1 MGTVLWMEGLF
12 LNYINVP
19 AKKMKLIYISV
30 ICKTDMRKIIT
41 EKYISQ
47 GINNR
52 LHVSSGFLEMKCE
65 SNQLQFQIA
74 IKGTALGGK
83 HF

>member
-41 EKYISQ
+41 EKYTFP
-47 GINNR
+47 G
-52 LHVSSGFLEMKCE
+52 H
-65 SNQLQFQIA
+65 
-74 IKGTALGGK
+74 
-83 HF
+83 